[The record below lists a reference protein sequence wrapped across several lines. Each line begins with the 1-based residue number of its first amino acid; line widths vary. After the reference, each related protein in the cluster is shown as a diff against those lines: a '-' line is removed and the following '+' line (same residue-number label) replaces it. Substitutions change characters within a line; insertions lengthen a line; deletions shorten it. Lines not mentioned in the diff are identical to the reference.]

1 MSKKLFSAMAV
12 SAVLLTGC
20 LIPESFKAKA
30 DFASNGDYTFS
41 YDGTAVH
48 AMAAA
53 EEKKTGSLR
62 AQDEE
67 GLKSEA
73 TKMKKDPMVQSAEYL
88 GHGRYQL
95 KLLAKKKAGEN
106 LKMMDIF
113 SVTHAKDGVITISS
127 PKLSAKDVQ
136 ELTKLGI
143 KIDGTL
149 EVVLPKNATI
159 ISHNATSEPK
169 FFGLFGTYAWKI
181 GSLEQRPEMKIKLN

>member
-1 MSKKLFSAMAV
+1 MLIALAA

-53 EEKKTGSLR
+53 EEKQKGSLR
-62 AQDEE
+62 EKDEE

-73 TKMKKDPMVQSAEYL
+73 IKMKKDPMVQSAEYL

-113 SVTHAKDGVITISS
+113 SVTHGKDGVITISS
-127 PKLSAKDVQ
+127 PKLAAKDVQ
-136 ELTKLGI
+136 ELSKLGI

-149 EVVLPKNATI
+149 EVILPKNATI

-169 FFGLFGTYAWKI
+169 FFGLFGTYSWKI
-181 GSLEQRPEMKIKLN
+181 GSLDQRPEMKITLK

>member
-1 MSKKLFSAMAV
+1 MAV

-169 FFGLFGTYAWKI
+169 FFGLFGTCAWKI